1 MVLDVKRDGGY
12 SFDYISDRQ
21 LLQAKVLD
29 GSVQMPGGNYKAIVV
44 PSCHFMPEDTLQVLT
59 DLAGRGVPVIFE
71 GHLPQD
77 VPGLDDLPARRKRFQ
92 ALLTTASG
100 CQAGPDLE
108 PLLAGVRREGVRC
121 IRRRHAE
128 GHTYFIVNVG
138 QEALDDWT
146 TLAAPFRSAVLM
158 DPMTGKTGV
167 AAVRHSQ
174 EKSSQVSLQLPP
186 GASVLLRT
194 FTHRNAD
201 GPDWQ
206 YLEPAGEPVSL
217 TGTWTVEFIEGGP
230 ALPLPFQ
237 TDTLGSWT
245 EQGDASG
252 QFAGTAH
259 YALTFDAPPGAVE
272 EWRLDL
278 GRVCESARVSL
289 NGVSVGVLIAPPFQ
303 ISVGPLRARNNVLEV
318 KVLDDLPEVPASD
331 GLSPERK

>member
-1 MVLDVKRDGGY
+1 MRCLRLAEGGPE
-12 SFDYISDRQ
+12 RR
-21 LLQAKVLD
+21 LLR
-29 GSVQMPGGNYKAIVV
+29 I
-44 PSCHFMPEDTLQVLT
+44 
-59 DLAGRGVPVIFE
+59 
-71 GHLPQD
+71 
-77 VPGLDDLPARRKRFQ
+77 
-92 ALLTTASG
+92 ALL
-100 CQAGPDLE
+100 
-108 PLLAGVRREGVRC
+108 
-121 IRRRHAE
+121 
-128 GHTYFIVNVG
+128 
-138 QEALDDWT
+138 
-146 TLAAPFRSAVLM
+146 
-158 DPMTGKTGV
+158 
-167 AAVRHSQ
+167 
-174 EKSSQVSLQLPP
+174 
-186 GASVLLRT
+186 
-194 FTHRNAD
+194 
-201 GPDWQ
+201 
-206 YLEPAGEPVSL
+206 PVSL

-230 ALPLPFQ
+230 ALPPPFQ